1 MNDLDDN
8 GVDADPSSTWILLQI
23 GDSGED
29 FAVLSCA
36 LGISAGESAKW
47 ASDWLEFRTKVVGK
61 FVQLNSSSF

>member
-8 GVDADPSSTWILLQI
+8 GLDADPSSTWILLQI

-36 LGISAGESAKW
+36 LNTSMAKSAKW
-47 ASDWLEFRTKVVGK
+47 AGDWLEFRTKVVGK

>member
-8 GVDADPSSTWILLQI
+8 GLDANPSSTWILLQI

-36 LGISAGESAKW
+36 LGISAGKAPSELAT
-47 ASDWLEFRTKVVGK
+47 D
-61 FVQLNSSSF
+61 QNSGQK

>member
-23 GDSGED
+23 GDSGEA

-36 LGISAGESAKW
+36 LGISAGESAK
-47 ASDWLEFRTKVVGK
+47 
-61 FVQLNSSSF
+61 

>member
-8 GVDADPSSTWILLQI
+8 GLDADPSSTWILLQI

-36 LGISAGESAKW
+36 LVILAGESAK
-47 ASDWLEFRTKVVGK
+47 
-61 FVQLNSSSF
+61 

>member
-8 GVDADPSSTWILLQI
+8 GLDADPSWILLQI

-36 LGISAGESAKW
+36 LNTSMGKSAKW
-47 ASDWLEFRTKVVGK
+47 AGDWLEFRTKVVGK